1 METTLGYIGHQ
12 LELSEWKII
21 PTGSFRIPYSPK
33 KSKTLDFF
41 DELYTNPPKFRI
53 KWEMIDELHDDL
65 FMSYNYR
72 VLDQPFSFM
81 DMVTK
86 FSSYE
91 EGEATSKVEYSLN
104 SYIDGY
110 FNKIVSTRFYEKT
123 TRTLQESLQNV
134 PIYVILNGQGEIVL
148 ATSTDSSV
156 STSSALYDLS
166 GTFDPLV
173 DNSHQ
178 LGLFFLSKKDAEVY
192 RDAMAQSDTSGT
204 KMFGLSI
211 HCFGLDFAYRVTR
224 EHHPNIDFRFIPDL
238 EELQSL
244 MTPRTTGNS
253 SLVFE
258 EGQQQLRLRRR
269 AINVLPLLGNIT
281 KWASPFPSFL
291 EKSEYFKGVPIYIV
305 NVNENPTNFVV
316 ERYYNLLSIIDKS
329 YLRLVNFVNLGLG
342 FGNNWILQGSVQQ
355 SLTPSTKSYVFLEKS
370 AALNFCQSYGNKV
383 ARYKATRGQLFD
395 PFQKTPKI
403 LVHNL
408 EDFLEMWEESTL
420 SHDIKAADKDNVMMQ
435 NIRFVPSSL
444 ANRELNKYT
453 QQNRKSIQA
462 SCKQFIGFKYRRLL
476 GFFEILLNT
485 N

>member
-1 METTLGYIGHQ
+1 
-12 LELSEWKII
+12 
-21 PTGSFRIPYSPK
+21 
-33 KSKTLDFF
+33 
-41 DELYTNPPKFRI
+41 
-53 KWEMIDELHDDL
+53 
-65 FMSYNYR
+65 
-72 VLDQPFSFM
+72 M

-192 RDAMAQSDTSGT
+192 RDAMAQSDTS
-204 KMFGLSI
+204 
-211 HCFGLDFAYRVTR
+211 DFAYRVTR

-316 ERYYNLLSIIDKS
+316 ER
-329 YLRLVNFVNLGLG
+329 
-342 FGNNWILQGSVQQ
+342 FG
-355 SLTPSTKSYVFLEKS
+355 TTVFDS
-370 AALNFCQSYGNKV
+370 
-383 ARYKATRGQLFD
+383 
-395 PFQKTPKI
+395 
-403 LVHNL
+403 
-408 EDFLEMWEESTL
+408 
-420 SHDIKAADKDNVMMQ
+420 
-435 NIRFVPSSL
+435 
-444 ANRELNKYT
+444 
-453 QQNRKSIQA
+453 
-462 SCKQFIGFKYRRLL
+462 
-476 GFFEILLNT
+476 
-485 N
+485 

>member
-1 METTLGYIGHQ
+1 MLGYIGHQ
-12 LELSEWKII
+12 LELSDSKLL

-72 VLDQPFSFM
+72 VLDRPFSFM

-86 FSSYE
+86 FASYE
-91 EGEATSKVEYSLN
+91 EGEPTSKVEYSLS

-110 FNKIVSTRFYEKT
+110 FNKLVSTRFYEKS
-123 TRTLQESLQNV
+123 TRTLQERLQTV

-156 STSSALYDLS
+156 STSSALNDLC
-166 GTFDPLV
+166 GTIDPLV
-173 DNSHQ
+173 ENSRQ

-192 RDAMAQSDTSGT
+192 RDAIAQSDTSGT

-238 EELQSL
+238 EELQSV
-244 MTPRTTGNS
+244 MTARTTGNS

-258 EGQQQLRLRRR
+258 DGQQQLRFRRR
-269 AINVLPLLGNIT
+269 TLNVLPLLGNIT
-281 KWASPFPSFL
+281 KWASPFSSFL

-305 NVNENPTNFVV
+305 NVNENPNNFFVA
-316 ERYYNLLSIIDKS
+316 RYYNFLNVIDKS
-329 YLRLVNFVNLGLG
+329 YLRLVNFVNFGLG

-355 SLTPSTKSYVFLEKS
+355 SLNPTNKSYVFLEKS
-370 AALNFCQSYGNKV
+370 AALDFCQSYGRKV
-383 ARYKATRGQLFD
+383 ARYNSTRGQLLD
-395 PFQKTPKI
+395 PFPKKAKI

-408 EDFLEMWEESTL
+408 EDFLEICEESTL
-420 SHDIKAADKDNVMMQ
+420 SQPTNVVGKDHITIP
-435 NIRFVPSSL
+435 NISFIPSKQ
-444 ANRELNKYT
+444 AGRELTEYTEQNK
-453 QQNRKSIQA
+453 KSIQVR
-462 SCKQFIGFKYRRLL
+462 CKQFIDFKYRRLV